1 MYNLTLQDKILLMKN
16 NIPLYMQ
23 YIVARYFTAKTS
35 QEQLSWILE
44 KELTEDSVTEIKTI
58 TLQEFDSD
66 ISFFPNPGIAHVYS
80 LFAENIISHFPFPR
94 NCNAL
99 IANLILYHIDD
110 SISNQLQEPKK
121 VEAMFEEAED
131 LLKFGCRYF
140 DKAKVSHVNIATF
153 IKTLKIMNEVFE
165 KCIVRTEDNL
175 MPRTIVIGYTDMEEM
190 WLMSQFGQFQQQ
202 FLSVQPP
209 LEYLQE
215 GVDYI
220 RTQRNTQ
227 KSFVPTWISM
237 TTERIT
243 RVLKMHPGKSSHLIC
258 ALHMSYGKSVTCIS
272 RSMQLGGLWSVL
284 DCRSHQGIRQSIF
297 FGV

>member
-1 MYNLTLQDKILLMKN
+1 
-16 NIPLYMQ
+16 MQ

-44 KELTEDSVTEIKTI
+44 KELTEDSVTEIKTM

-66 ISFFPNPGIAHVYS
+66 ISFFPNQPIAHVYS
-80 LFAENIISHFPFPR
+80 LFAENIINLFPFPR
-94 NCNAL
+94 NSNAL

-110 SISNQLQEPKK
+110 SIHYKLQDPKK
-121 VEAMFEEAED
+121 VESMFEEAED

-140 DKAKVSHVNIATF
+140 DKVIVSHVNITTF

-165 KCIVRTEDNL
+165 KCIVKTEDNL
-175 MPRTIVIGYTDMEEM
+175 MPRTIVMGYTDMEEM
-190 WLMSQFGQFQQQ
+190 WLVGKFRQFQHQ
-202 FLSVQPP
+202 FLSVKPP

-220 RTQRNTQ
+220 RTQRKTQ

-243 RVLKMHPGKSSHLIC
+243 RVLKMHPGNSSHL
-258 ALHMSYGKSVTCIS
+258 LLS
-272 RSMQLGGLWSVL
+272 
-284 DCRSHQGIRQSIF
+284 
-297 FGV
+297 

>member
-1 MYNLTLQDKILLMKN
+1 MKN

-23 YIVARYFTAKTS
+23 YILARYFTAKTGV
-35 QEQLSWILE
+35 EQLSWILE
-44 KELTEDSVTEIKTI
+44 KEFSEDLVKGIMTI
-58 TLQEFDSD
+58 NLQEFDSG
-66 ISFFPNPGIAHVYS
+66 ISFFPNPEIAHVYA
-80 LFAENIISHFPFPR
+80 LFAENIFTHFPFPR

-140 DKAKVSHVNIATF
+140 DKVIVSHVNITTF

-165 KCIVRTEDNL
+165 KCIVKTEDNL
-175 MPRTIVIGYTDMEEM
+175 MPRTIVMGYTDMEEM
-190 WLMSQFGQFQQQ
+190 WLVGKFRQFQHQ
-202 FLSVQPP
+202 FLSVKPP

-220 RTQRNTQ
+220 RTQRKTQ

-243 RVLKMHPGKSSHLIC
+243 RVLKMHPGNSSHHP
-258 ALHMSYGKSVTCIS
+258 AVVAW
-272 RSMQLGGLWSVL
+272 R
-284 DCRSHQGIRQSIF
+284 
-297 FGV
+297 